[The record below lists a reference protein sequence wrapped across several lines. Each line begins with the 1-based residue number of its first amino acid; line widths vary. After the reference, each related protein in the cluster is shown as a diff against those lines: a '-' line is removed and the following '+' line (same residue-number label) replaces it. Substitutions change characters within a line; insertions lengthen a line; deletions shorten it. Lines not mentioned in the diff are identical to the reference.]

1 MKPTLGNIRK
11 VASET
16 TDLKELA
23 RLKDHVAF
31 HLAGAKEA
39 AAGLGKSVNA
49 IAEILDHARA
59 AEDFI
64 NNRMRDLGS

>member
-1 MKPTLGNIRK
+1 MKPTLANIRK

-16 TDLKELA
+16 TDPQDLA

-31 HLAGAKEA
+31 YLAGAKEA

-49 IAEILDHARA
+49 ISEILDHGRA
-59 AEDFI
+59 AEQLID
-64 NNRMRDLGS
+64 NRLRDLGS